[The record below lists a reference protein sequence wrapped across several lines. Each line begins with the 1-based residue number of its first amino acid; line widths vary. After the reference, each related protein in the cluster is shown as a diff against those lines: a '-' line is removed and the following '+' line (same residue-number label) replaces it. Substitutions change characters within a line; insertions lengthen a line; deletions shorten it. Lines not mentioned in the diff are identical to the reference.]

1 MPSYRIRAQTLGDLS
16 AIPDLMRRVYPPP
29 LHGPGAI
36 WGEQNLL
43 RHLARFPP
51 GQFVAE
57 ALDGTVIGTATSMRL
72 DLRQALEPHSWA
84 EITGKG
90 SLSTHVPDGAAMYG
104 VNIAVDPAWQ
114 NRRVGK
120 ALYKARLDLARELG
134 CKAFVAGARIPGYL
148 KVAHRMTPEAYIAEV
163 AAGKRMD
170 PTVTKQMAVG
180 FEVKGLLRDYA
191 PDPETL
197 GHAAL
202 IVLWL

>member
-1 MPSYRIRAQTLGDLS
+1 MGAFRVRARTLDDIA
-16 AIPDLMRRVYPPP
+16 AIPALMRRVYPPP

-43 RHLARFPP
+43 RHLAHFPA
-51 GQFVAE
+51 GQFVVE
-57 ALDGTVIGTATSMRL
+57 AGDGTLIGTATSMRL
-72 DLRQALEPHSWA
+72 DLQQALAPHTWSG
-84 EITGKG
+84 ITGQG
-90 SLSTHVPDGAAMYG
+90 SLSTHVPGGAAMYG

-114 NRRVGK
+114 DRGVGR
-120 ALYKARLDLARELG
+120 ALYAARLDLARRLG
-134 CKAFVAGARIPGYL
+134 CQAFIAGARIPGYRA
-148 KVAHRMTPEAYIAEV
+148 VADQMGPEAYLAEV